1 MKKVHLLLSV
11 LLVFAL
17 ATGANSQ
24 TISLQGGLTLS
35 NMSFETDNDWDMDDD
50 TDWKAGFVVGAAVE
64 FPFSDVLSLE
74 TGLFLASR
82 GYKASEEYTD
92 TWAGM
97 TFNEEF
103 EETLRLLYLDIPIT
117 ARLSH
122 DLGNG
127 LGLYGVL
134 GPYIGIGLTGTMEYE
149 YTATFNGETETESGE
164 EDIEWGSGDEDDLKR
179 IDFGLKIGGGVEI
192 NNFLI
197 GLSYHWGLA
206 DISPH
211 DIVEIK
217 NQAISFTVGYRF

>member
-1 MKKVHLLLSV
+1 MGV

-35 NMSFETDNDWDMDDD
+35 NMSFDMDNDWDMDDD
-50 TDWKAGFVVGAAVE
+50 TDWKAGFVIGAGVE

-82 GYKASEEYTD
+82 GYKAEYTE
-92 TWAGM
+92 TWEGM
-97 TFNEEF
+97 SIEE
-103 EETLRLLYLDIPIT
+103 EETMSLLYLDVPIT

-127 LGLYGVL
+127 LSVYGLL
-134 GPYIGIGLTGTMEYE
+134 GPYVGIGLTGTQEYE
-149 YTATFNGETETESGE
+149 FTETFNGETFTESGE
-164 EDIEWGSGDEDDLKR
+164 HDIEWGSGDDDDLKR
-179 IDFGLKIGGGVEI
+179 IDFGLKIGGGVEV

-211 DIVEIK
+211 DFFEIK